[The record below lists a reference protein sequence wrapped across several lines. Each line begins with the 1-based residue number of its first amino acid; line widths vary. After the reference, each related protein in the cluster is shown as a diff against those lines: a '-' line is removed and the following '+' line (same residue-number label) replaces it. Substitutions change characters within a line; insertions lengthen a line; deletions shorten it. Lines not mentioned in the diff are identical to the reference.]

1 MRVFVSLPMGDK
13 SVEEIRRDQ
22 ISMARI
28 AIPPGTGYE
37 VVDTLLEVPKDCKN
51 PGVWYIAESLKLMAD
66 ADLVVIDKYWR
77 KYNGCRVEHIVA
89 NLYDI
94 PVVEV

>member
-1 MRVFVSLPMGDK
+1 MKVFVSLPMGDK
-13 SVEEIRRDQ
+13 SDEEIRRDQ

-28 AIPPGTGYE
+28 AVPPGVEYE
-37 VVDTLLEVPKDCKN
+37 VIDTLLEAPEDCKN
-51 PGVWYIAESLKLMAD
+51 PGVWYIAESLKLMVD

-77 KYNGCRVEHIVA
+77 NYNGCRVEHMVA
-89 NLYDI
+89 SLYGI